1 MDISSLAAFALIF
14 GVACASPGP
23 TVAALVARVL
33 SRGTAGMP
41 AFCLGLLLG
50 DLAWLACAA
59 FGLAVVASLFQ
70 PVFLAIKYLG
80 AAYLLFLAWKLWTAP
95 AVAPTDARLLKGEGI
110 RLFFGGLALALGNPK
125 TMLFY
130 LALLPTIIALA
141 NLSWLGFAELAGIVT
156 GVYSA
161 VLCGYV
167 LLAARARRLFRSTRA
182 MRIVNRTT
190 GTAMAGAA
198 VAVAARS

>member
-1 MDISSLAAFALIF
+1 MDIASLMAFALIF

-23 TVAALVARVL
+23 TIAALVARVL
-33 SRGTAGMP
+33 GRGTAGMP

-50 DLAWLACAA
+50 DLVWLACAA

-95 AVAPTDARLLKGEGI
+95 AAAPTDARLVKGEGI
-110 RLFFGGLALALGNPK
+110 RLFFGGLVLALGNPK

-141 NLSWLGFAELAGIVT
+141 NLSWLGFAELAGIVAV
-156 GVYSA
+156 VYSV

-167 LLAARARRLFRSTRA
+167 LLAVRARRLFRSARA

-198 VAVAARS
+198 VAARS